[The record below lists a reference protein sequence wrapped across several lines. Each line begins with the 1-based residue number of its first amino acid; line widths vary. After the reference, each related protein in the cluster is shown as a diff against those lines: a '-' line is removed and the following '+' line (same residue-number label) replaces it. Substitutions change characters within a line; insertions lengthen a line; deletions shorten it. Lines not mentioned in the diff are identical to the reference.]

1 MHKPWYRRLFDRPL
15 EHTIE
20 TTEIN
25 ADPEDAE
32 AQFGLGLKFAN
43 ESSPNSDYA
52 QAAHWYRKAAD
63 QSHVLAQFNLGVMYA
78 KGQGVDRDEAKAAM
92 WLGKAAHQGD
102 AGAQYLLGMRHHRA
116 SLDGQPKNTLES
128 RLEAFKW
135 LHLAAAQ
142 GYLGSDAACEFVA
155 LGMTQQ
161 EVTDGRHRTA
171 AFVVVNPSH

>member
-1 MHKPWYRRLFDRPL
+1 MGKPWYRRFFDRSQ
-15 EHTIE
+15 EGTIE
-20 TTEIN
+20 TTEVN
-25 ADPEDAE
+25 TDQEDAE
-32 AQFGLGLKFAN
+32 VQFGLGLKFAN
-43 ESSPNSDYA
+43 ESSPNQDYA

-78 KGQGVDRDEAKAAM
+78 RGQGVNRDEATAAM

-102 AGAQYLLGMRHHRA
+102 AGAQYHLGMRHHRA
-116 SLDGQPKNTLES
+116 SLDGQRNNAPES

-142 GYLGSDAACEFVA
+142 GYKDSDAACEFVA

-161 EVTDGRHRTA
+161 EVTAARHRTA
-171 AFVVVNPSH
+171 AFVVVNPSR